1 MLKLPNFNSARPCG
15 LCRCSLSGTNS
26 WSNFSKTAP
35 WRSQLWTLTSWKA
48 WDDRSPCP
56 LFQLSYCSALTVHLD
71 YMHCKYLGVDQY
83 TYASVLALLC
93 CQIMDGTPQENLNR
107 CWRTIKEYYAEHH
120 IRIQYKYLN
129 KLTMFLRKNGTPK
142 LRGKAGEIR
151 HVAPALEHLWSTHM
165 DPNLEVHKQIHMLLK
180 YSVRMEQLIT
190 LNKEEVAFPQA
201 EAKKFTDACENML
214 SLHASLANHFAGEQI
229 NLFTLTSKCHMLQHI
244 ALLSRCL
251 NPRLVPYQCFI
262 KYCYV
267 DLILRCCC
275 YAGPAFTFS
284 FAMFAVWDQCYFLL
298 VRFGALQVKT
308 SKNECNSWHRH
319 Q

>member
-15 LCRCSLSGTNS
+15 LCRCSLAGANS

-48 WDDRSPCP
+48 WENRSPCP

-93 CQIMDGTPQENLNR
+93 CQIMGGTPQENLNQ
-107 CWRTIKEYYAEHH
+107 CWRTIKEYYAAHN

-129 KLTMFLRKNGTPK
+129 KLTMFLRKSGTPK

-151 HVAPALEHLWSTHM
+151 HVAPAISHLWSMHM
-165 DPNLEVHKQIHMLLK
+165 DPNLEIHKQIDMLLRF
-180 YSVRMEQLIT
+180 SVRMEELIT
-190 LNKEEVAFPQA
+190 INKEEVAFPQA
-201 EAKKFTDACENML
+201 EAKKFTAACENML
-214 SLHASLANHFAGEQI
+214 SLHASLANHFAEEQI

-251 NPRLVPYQCFI
+251 NPRLVP
-262 KYCYV
+262 
-267 DLILRCCC
+267 
-275 YAGPAFTFS
+275 
-284 FAMFAVWDQCYFLL
+284 
-298 VRFGALQVKT
+298 
-308 SKNECNSWHRH
+308 
-319 Q
+319 

>member
-1 MLKLPNFNSARPCG
+1 
-15 LCRCSLSGTNS
+15 
-26 WSNFSKTAP
+26 
-35 WRSQLWTLTSWKA
+35 
-48 WDDRSPCP
+48 
-56 LFQLSYCSALTVHLD
+56 
-71 YMHCKYLGVDQY
+71 
-83 TYASVLALLC
+83 
-93 CQIMDGTPQENLNR
+93 MDGTPQENLNR

-214 SLHASLANHFAGEQI
+214 SLHASLQIILLENKSNFYANIKMPHATTHCSFEPMPQPPTCA
-229 NLFTLTSKCHMLQHI
+229 LSML
-244 ALLSRCL
+244 
-251 NPRLVPYQCFI
+251 Y
-262 KYCYV
+262 
-267 DLILRCCC
+267 
-275 YAGPAFTFS
+275 
-284 FAMFAVWDQCYFLL
+284 
-298 VRFGALQVKT
+298 
-308 SKNECNSWHRH
+308 
-319 Q
+319 